1 MEKCRFMPKPSL
13 YQRGQAL
20 VLSMVLILM
29 SALGMFYVFNTGQVS
44 ADKQRVV
51 NTADA
56 AAYSAALWRARSL
69 NYSAY
74 ANRAMIA
81 NDVAVAQ
88 TLTLMSEVQ
97 HHKNLAGCMAGA
109 AQEDSNYC
117 NGAISYVLYF
127 FPYIQAI
134 FEYIKTAL
142 AYYDDGILPPVA
154 MAEVTTRSQV
164 INQALSATQVSM
176 QATTNFLVMQN
187 GVVKDVVAA
196 NDARFTGRVLPD
208 TFENGT
214 SSFVK
219 RYSDE
224 QRDRMA
230 NITKASLDPFSL
242 DRRVEITVIPPAC
255 AVGIELK
262 KYGSTSLS
270 SDMNNWEAS
279 DTFSEWIRY
288 LRISW
293 SGISCKIRE
302 NVYSFGDRQTGGP
315 ADTASFASP
324 AINGNAFRRA
334 RNVASQYDNADSEWS
349 GSGSPPGG
357 RWTTHYQGIPSFLDL
372 DYTSLNASDPE
383 VKNPMHKLS
392 VLVYLPHSD
401 LRTANNL
408 NIGVGRFRM
417 TEDGLQ
423 NRINALA
430 AAEVYFKRPVP
441 RAASD
446 AIQVE
451 YPSLFN
457 PYWQARL
464 AEPDLSQK
472 AVALAYP

>member
-1 MEKCRFMPKPSL
+1 M
-13 YQRGQAL
+13 
-20 VLSMVLILM
+20 LSMVLILM
-29 SALGMFYVFNTGQVS
+29 ATLGMFYVFNTGQVS

-97 HHKNLAGCMAGA
+97 HHKNLAGCMGGEV
-109 AQEDSNYC
+109 QEDSNYC
-117 NGAISYVLYF
+117 TGLISYVLYF
-127 FPYIQAI
+127 FPYVQAI
-134 FEYIKTAL
+134 FQYIKTGL
-142 AYYDDGILPPVA
+142 AYYDDGVLPPSA
-154 MAEVTTRSQV
+154 MAEVTARSQV

-196 NDARFTGRVLPD
+196 NDIRFTGRVLPD

-219 RYSDE
+219 RYSNGD
-224 QRDRMA
+224 RDRMA

-242 DRRVEITVIPPAC
+242 DRRLELTVIPPAC
-255 AVGIELK
+255 AVGVRLK
-262 KYGSTSLS
+262 KFGSTSLS
-270 SDMNNWEAS
+270 SDMSTWEAA
-279 DTFSEWIRY
+279 DTFSEWINY

-293 SGISCKIRE
+293 SGISCRVKE

-315 ADTASFASP
+315 TDTAFLGPPSGSP

-334 RNVASQYDNADSEWS
+334 RDVASQYNDAGSEWS

-357 RWTTHYQGIPSFLDL
+357 RWTTNYRGIPSFMDL
-372 DYTSLNASDPE
+372 DYTALSATDAE

-392 VLVYLPHSD
+392 VLVYLPHAD
-401 LRTANNL
+401 TRTTNNL

-417 TEDGLQ
+417 IEDGLQ

-430 AAEVYFKRPVP
+430 AAEVYFKRPVA
-441 RAASD
+441 RAAGD
-446 AIQVE
+446 PIQIE